1 MAENRISYLDR
12 TYDEYR
18 SDIISICQQYYSDIF
33 NSYNDA
39 SIGQWLIDVTADI
52 ADNLSYNIDR
62 AYQETDIDSCTSRE
76 ALMNIARTNGLKI
89 GGPKCAIVE
98 VELTCRIPMNTGSV
112 TDSGNT
118 LAMADESYCPYVRR
132 GTQFSDGATTFEL
145 VDDVDFK
152 SQFDA
157 NGISD
162 RQVFPNR
169 DGNGNIVNYTYKK
182 LAIAVAGTTKIFKKV
197 INGADIEPFMNFTI
211 NDTSITNVES
221 IILKQGNMLSNDPSI
236 GEFFVDKESYY
247 DKVGL
252 PVQRYFEVDNLI
264 EQYRF
269 GYVIDESCIN
279 FSDGSTIAEALNGG
293 DTNGM
298 VGYYNPVWQV
308 IDEFELT
315 DESGNTMYDSNGNP
329 ITEVVRMAMQGEW
342 KRVKNKFITEFMDN
356 GALKITFGPG
366 LRNAYGTI
374 PSNATEF
381 TRYMM
386 SRMEANDYMGV
397 LPEPGTT
404 MYVLYRV
411 GGGDISNIGANTLT
425 EITFLNMRID
435 GNCDDPDDSKKKLTV
450 KNTLTVN
457 NPSPSYGGKDAP
469 NETEIKYL
477 IKYNSAAQNRCV
489 TLKDY
494 YARIS
499 QIHPKYGTPF
509 RHSVVEENNKV
520 VIYTLG
526 LDHEGKLM
534 TRLSEAVAE
543 NMKEY
548 LRQYKMVNDFVEIRS
563 GHIINVAFDCY
574 IFVNR
579 AYDASEVIQRVIG
592 LIYNYMDI
600 RRHIM
605 GENIFLGDL
614 EKEISKLDGVVN
626 LIALRCYNRV
636 GASSGYS
643 DDVLNQTM
651 IDYSLCSD
659 MEMMEPLG
667 GQMYENELDL
677 MDSDKT
683 LYGSIDAMFEVKYPN
698 RDIRVRCKTI

>member
-1 MAENRISYLDR
+1 MAENRITYLDR

-18 SDIISICQQYYSDIF
+18 SDLISICQQYYSDIF
-33 NSYNDA
+33 ANYNDA

-62 AYQETDIDSCTSRE
+62 AYQETDIDGCTSRE
-76 ALMNIARTNGLKI
+76 SLLNIARTNGLRV

-98 VELTCRIPMNTGSV
+98 VELSCKIPMNTGAV
-112 TDSGNT
+112 TNSGNT
-118 LAMADESYCPYVRR
+118 LSSADESYCPYIRR
-132 GTQFSDGATTFEL
+132 GTQFSDGMTTFEL
-145 VDDVDFK
+145 IDDVDFK
-152 SQFDA
+152 SQFDY

-169 DGNGNIVNYTYKK
+169 DGNGNIVSYTYKK
-182 LAIAVAGTTKIFKKV
+182 LALAVAGTTRIYKKV
-197 INGADIEPFMNFTI
+197 MTQADVEPFMSITL
-211 NDTSITNVES
+211 NDSNITNVES
-221 IILKQGNMLSNDPSI
+221 IIVKQGTTLSNDPAVA
-236 GEFFVDKESYY
+236 EFYVDSESYY
-247 DKVGL
+247 DRQGL

-269 GYVIDESCIN
+269 GYVINESCVQ
-279 FSDGSTIAEALNGG
+279 FSDGNTFARSDDGSTL
-293 DTNGM
+293 NGM
-298 VGYYNPVWQV
+298 VGYYDPVWQV

-315 DESGNTMYDSNGNP
+315 DENGNTVYDANGNP
-329 ITEVVRMAMQGEW
+329 VTEVVRMAMQGEW
-342 KRVKNKFITEFMDN
+342 KRVKNKFVTEFTDS
-356 GALKITFGPG
+356 GSLKVTFGPG

-374 PSNATEF
+374 PSDAREF
-381 TRYMM
+381 TKYMM

-404 MYVLYRV
+404 IYILYRV
-411 GGGDISNIGANTLT
+411 GGGDISNIGAHTLNT
-425 EITFLNMRID
+425 ITFLNMVID
-435 GNCDDPDDSKKKLTV
+435 GNCDDPDDAKKKLSV
-450 KNTLTVN
+450 KNTLSVT

-469 NETEIKYL
+469 SDKEIRYL

-520 VIYTLG
+520 IVYTLG

-534 TRLSEAVAE
+534 SKLSEAVAD
-543 NMKEY
+543 NIKEY
-548 LRQYKMVNDFVEIRS
+548 LRHYKMVNDFVEIRS
-563 GHIINVAFDCY
+563 GKIINVAFDCY

-579 AYDASEVIQRVIG
+579 AYDSSEVIARVISM
-592 LIYNYMDI
+592 IKDYMDI

-626 LIALRCYNRV
+626 LIALRCYNKV
-636 GASSGYS
+636 GEGGRYS
-643 DDVLNQTM
+643 DSVIDQTM
-651 IDYSLCSD
+651 IDYESCTD
-659 MEMMEPLG
+659 MDMMAALG
-667 GQMYENELDL
+667 GQMMENEVDL

-683 LYGSIDAMFEVKYPN
+683 LYSAIDSMFEVKYDT
-698 RDIRVRCKTI
+698 DIRVRTKII